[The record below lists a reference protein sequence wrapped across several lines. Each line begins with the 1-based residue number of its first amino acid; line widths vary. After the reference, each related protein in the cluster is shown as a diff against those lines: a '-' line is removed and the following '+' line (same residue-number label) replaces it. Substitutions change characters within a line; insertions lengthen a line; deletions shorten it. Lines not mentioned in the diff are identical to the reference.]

1 MHTRSNT
8 GPSLRDLA
16 RGEDRIVGVHAPAI
30 VRATF
35 DRIARA
41 DVLVLLVVLV
51 ALVGAWVFLEIA
63 DEVSE
68 GETQRLDVWVVRS
81 VRRPA
86 DLALPIGP
94 RWLEDDVRDL
104 TSLGGRSVLLLVT
117 ASVVLYL
124 WLVRTFHAMWLVLGA
139 AVGGQLLT
147 ALLKAAFARPR
158 PDVVPHLA
166 PVNFS
171 SFPSGHS
178 MSAAVVYLTLGLLLA
193 RLTDRTRLRIYFLT
207 LATFVTFLV
216 GISRVYLGVHYPTD
230 VLAGWAA
237 GAVWAASCWLLA
249 GYLQRRGAI
258 ETHTDG
264 IIPTAAPRGVALI
277 DGRSAGDAPAS

>member
-1 MHTRSNT
+1 
-8 GPSLRDLA
+8 
-16 RGEDRIVGVHAPAI
+16 VGVHAPAI
-30 VRATF
+30 VRSTLG
-35 DRIARA
+35 RIART
-41 DVLVLLVVLV
+41 DLLVLLAVLV
-51 ALVGAWVFLEIA
+51 ALVGSWVFLEIA

-81 VRRPA
+81 LRRPA
-86 DLALPIGP
+86 DVAAPIGP

-104 TSLGGRSVLLLVT
+104 TALGGRSVLFLVT

-147 ALLKAAFARPR
+147 ALLKAVFARPR

-193 RLTDRTRLRIYFLT
+193 RLADRTRLRIYFLT
-207 LATFVTFLV
+207 LATFVTILV
-216 GISRVYLGVHYPTD
+216 GLSRIYLGVHYPTD

-237 GAVWAASCWLLA
+237 GAVWAACCWLLA

-258 ETHTDG
+258 ETHTAG
-264 IIPTAAPRGVALI
+264 IIPTAAPREVALI
-277 DGRSAGDAPAS
+277 DERSSGDAPPS